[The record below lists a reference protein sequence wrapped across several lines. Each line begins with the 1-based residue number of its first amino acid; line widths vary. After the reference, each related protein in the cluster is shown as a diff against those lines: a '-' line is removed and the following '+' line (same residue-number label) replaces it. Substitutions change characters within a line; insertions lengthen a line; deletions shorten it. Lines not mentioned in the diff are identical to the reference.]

1 MQNLRFSGEPLKY
14 DFFIERILTMKKIAV
29 SLLAA
34 VMAVSLFA
42 AEPESGNVNVDKRIA
57 ELQAERQDVQ
67 KELIKM
73 RRNAIRYDK
82 YAAKLAK
89 EILTL
94 NRQLSEYLDT
104 KAEIKELNRDLGRI
118 DRELRKMKQMKSEKK
133 DSK

>member
-1 MQNLRFSGEPLKY
+1 
-14 DFFIERILTMKKIAV
+14 MKKIAA

-34 VMAVSLFA
+34 VMAVSLYA
-42 AEPESGNVNVDKRIA
+42 AEPESGKLDVDKRIA
-57 ELQAERQDVQ
+57 ELQEERENV
-67 KELIKM
+67 KNELIKK
-73 RRNAIRYDK
+73 RRSAIRYDK

-104 KAEIKELNRDLGRI
+104 KAEIKELNSDLGRI
-118 DRELRKMKQMKSEKK
+118 DRQLRKMKQMKSEKK

>member
-1 MQNLRFSGEPLKY
+1 
-14 DFFIERILTMKKIAV
+14 MKKIAV
-29 SLLAA
+29 SLLAD
-34 VMAVSLFA
+34 VMAVYLFA

-104 KAEIKELNRDLGRI
+104 KAEIKELNSDLGRI